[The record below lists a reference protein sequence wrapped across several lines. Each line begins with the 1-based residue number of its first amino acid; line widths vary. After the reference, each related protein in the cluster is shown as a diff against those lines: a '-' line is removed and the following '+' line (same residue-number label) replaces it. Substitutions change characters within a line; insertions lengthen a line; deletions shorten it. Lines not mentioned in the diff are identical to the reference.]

1 MKSKDC
7 KDIIEVVVESDL
19 ADGKV
24 RELAFKFLG
33 NDKYPIDE
41 LKDGLMDLVQL
52 DRDKC
57 IKHNQ
62 KLLTK
67 SMKNVQ

>member
-7 KDIIEVVVESDL
+7 KDIIEVVVASDL
-19 ADGKV
+19 VDGKV

-52 DRDKC
+52 DIKKC
-57 IKHNQ
+57 IKHNH

-67 SMKNVQ
+67 SLKNVQ